1 MQFRPMSNDEK
12 LLFDEAP
19 TLYGTS
25 PGWFLLWCLLVPV
38 VVGIIALVVWKIS
51 LKNTRL
57 QISGDRVLF
66 RTGWLSTKETEVRAQ
81 DVRDIEITKTFW
93 QRLADTGD
101 LSLSTS
107 GQSGMEISIAGL
119 KDPERVREIINASRP

>member
-1 MQFRPMSNDEK
+1 MLNREEFRVTVNASRPPRSWKKTYPFPTKNDSQDATCRVGDPMQFRPMNNDEK

-38 VVGIIALVVWKIS
+38 VVGIIALIVWKVS

-57 QISGDRVLF
+57 QIRGDRVLF
-66 RTGWLSTKETEVRAQ
+66 RTGWFSTK
-81 DVRDIEITKTFW
+81 
-93 QRLADTGD
+93 
-101 LSLSTS
+101 
-107 GQSGMEISIAGL
+107 
-119 KDPERVREIINASRP
+119 